1 MEMVANELTYLGIY
15 FLHGAAR
22 RSRERQDKENFLLI

>member
-15 FLHGAAR
+15 FLRGALAR
-22 RSRERQDKENFLLI
+22 DKIRKIFF